1 MPETMYNN
9 ARQGLSGTPAPQSL
23 RLFQRAAPTCRRA
36 RQSGF
41 VEKLGMTVQ
50 PKQAILMGMGES
62 GQFFVAYLM
71 SWDKPIYSENGV
83 QWPEQ
88 YEPVSPNAGKGGD
101 CATTHELYYTI
112 GWGSNWQHASHQG
125 KEFLIIPTLVLEVF
139 FAETFEGIQRSRGR
153 RPNGLR
159 KRCWKDV

>member
-1 MPETMYNN
+1 
-9 ARQGLSGTPAPQSL
+9 
-23 RLFQRAAPTCRRA
+23 
-36 RQSGF
+36 
-41 VEKLGMTVQ
+41 
-50 PKQAILMGMGES
+50 MGMGES

-71 SWDKPIYSENGV
+71 SWDKPIYSENGA

-88 YEPVSPNAGKGGD
+88 YEPVSPAGKGGD
-101 CATTHELYYTI
+101 CATTHELYYSI
-112 GWGSNWQHASHQG
+112 GCGNWQHASHQG